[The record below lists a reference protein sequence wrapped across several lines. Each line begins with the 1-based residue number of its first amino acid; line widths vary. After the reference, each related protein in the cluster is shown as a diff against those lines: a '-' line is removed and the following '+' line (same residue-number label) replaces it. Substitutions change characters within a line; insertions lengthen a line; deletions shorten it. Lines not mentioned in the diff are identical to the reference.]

1 MTKKKMD
8 VDGIRE
14 LLRAKGL
21 RATPARIAV
30 IDFLDGSG
38 HPNTHLEVTEKLI
51 ERGFEK
57 STIFRALS
65 DMTEAGLLRKMEL
78 GDHVWRFERVG
89 GEGGD
94 AAAHPHL
101 LCIDCGSIQC
111 LDDNQVELKASR
123 SVGQIE
129 DVLLKGRCPECRE

>member
-1 MTKKKMD
+1 MSRKKID

-14 LLRAKGL
+14 LLRSKGL

-30 IDFLDGSG
+30 IDFLDGSK
-38 HPNTHLEVTEKLI
+38 HPSTHLEVTERLVKS
-51 ERGFEK
+51 GFEK
-57 STIFRALS
+57 STIFRALG
-65 DMTEAGLLRKMEL
+65 DLTEAGLLRKMEL

-89 GEGGD
+89 EEAGES
-94 AAAHPHL
+94 AHPHL
-101 LCIDCGSIQC
+101 LCVDCGSIQC
-111 LDDNQVELKASR
+111 LDDNQVELKAAR

>member
-1 MTKKKMD
+1 MD

-30 IDFLDGSG
+30 VNFLDGSG
-38 HPNTHLEVTEKLI
+38 HPRTHLEVTEKLVKS
-51 ERGFEK
+51 GFEK
-57 STIFRALS
+57 STIFRALG
-65 DMTEAGLLRKMEL
+65 DLTEAGLLRKMEL

-89 GEGGD
+89 SEAGET
-94 AAAHPHL
+94 AHPHL

-111 LDDNQVELKASR
+111 LDDNQVELKAAR